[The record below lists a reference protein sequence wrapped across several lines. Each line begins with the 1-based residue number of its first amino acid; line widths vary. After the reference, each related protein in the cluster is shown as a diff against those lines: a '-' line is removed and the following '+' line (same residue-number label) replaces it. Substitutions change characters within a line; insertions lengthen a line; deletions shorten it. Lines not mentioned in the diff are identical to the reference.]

1 MAGDLTDRRAAAGA
15 DCVFCR
21 IVEGTAPA
29 RIVHEDRDTLAFIP
43 VNPVGDG
50 HVLVV
55 PRRHVRDLWEL
66 DDALAAALTT
76 SALRVARGV
85 RAAFRPDGLNLIN
98 SAGAAATQTVMHL
111 HVHVVARYEGDP
123 MGDFWPPR
131 TATEAARMDTTAER
145 LRAVLGETRADG
157 GSAVG

>member
-1 MAGDLTDRRAAAGA
+1 MADDLTGRRAAAGT

-21 IVEGTAPA
+21 IVAGTAPA

-43 VNPVGDG
+43 INPVGDG

-55 PRRHVRDLWEL
+55 PRRHVPDLWEL
-66 DDALAAALTT
+66 DDALATALTT

-85 RAAFRPDGLNLIN
+85 RAAFRPGGLNIVN

-131 TATEAARMDTTAER
+131 TATEAARMDATAER
-145 LRAVLGETRADG
+145 LRAVLGEIRADG
-157 GSAVG
+157 GSTVG